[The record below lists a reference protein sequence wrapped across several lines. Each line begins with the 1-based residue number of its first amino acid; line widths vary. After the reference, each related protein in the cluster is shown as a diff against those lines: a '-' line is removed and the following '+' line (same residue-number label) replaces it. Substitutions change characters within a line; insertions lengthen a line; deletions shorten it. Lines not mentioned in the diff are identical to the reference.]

1 MIVNFIYSA
10 LILFVAFV
18 VVVAILLFG
27 VKFSKDGGEVDAD
40 PSWKDVILQVLRG
53 YPFWIWIIA
62 FLASQPSIFHIL
74 KTWKLVIWAP
84 YEWIPDLSCFI
95 AFITVV
101 FYLVLINIT
110 DDNGRI
116 KIFSKSKWMCQ
127 KNSSCISGGVSRLM
141 YYFILNQLF

>member
-74 KTWKLVIWAP
+74 KTWNLVVWAP

-95 AFITVV
+95 GFITVV

-116 KIFSKSKWMCQ
+116 K
-127 KNSSCISGGVSRLM
+127 
-141 YYFILNQLF
+141 